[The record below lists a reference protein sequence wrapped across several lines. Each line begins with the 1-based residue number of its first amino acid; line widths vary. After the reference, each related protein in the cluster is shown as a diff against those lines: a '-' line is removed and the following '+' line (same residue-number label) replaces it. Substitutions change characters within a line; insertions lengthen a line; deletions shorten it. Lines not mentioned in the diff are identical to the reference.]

1 MVNTLDLIIGPM
13 FSGKTTRLLEVLNKV
28 NQENKKNKEENILFI
43 IKPDIDNRYEDSKEV
58 NHIISH
64 DGFRSECHVVGNLLK
79 FKIKIDSKVRE
90 LKTDEN
96 KLIWIIIDEGQFFND
111 LKMFCEDILSNHS
124 DNIKYKIVISGLDGD
139 FKKEPIGEI
148 LSLIPISD
156 SVTKL
161 NGKCSYCDSPS
172 IMSKRICNEKSQVLI
187 GGNDMYKP
195 TCRIHHDQF

>member
-1 MVNTLDLIIGPM
+1 MHADLV
-13 FSGKTTRLLEVLNKV
+13 FKTALE
-28 NQENKKNKEENILFI
+28 
-43 IKPDIDNRYEDSKEV
+43 PDDRIR
-58 NHIISH
+58 
-64 DGFRSECHVVGNLLK
+64 
-79 FKIKIDSKVRE
+79 
-90 LKTDEN
+90 KTDEN

-111 LKMFCEDILSNHS
+111 LKMFCEDILSNQS